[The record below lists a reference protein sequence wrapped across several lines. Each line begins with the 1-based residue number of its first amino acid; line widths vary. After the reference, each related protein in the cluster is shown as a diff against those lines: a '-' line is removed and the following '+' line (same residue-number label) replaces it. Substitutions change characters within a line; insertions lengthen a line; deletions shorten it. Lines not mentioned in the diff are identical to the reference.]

1 MKRTK
6 FLLVFV
12 SLIFVLQE
20 LSVFA
25 QEARSRFELLNLIR
39 KDKFDLVLPKVMR
52 DNNVDMW
59 IHVIRRGDPDPLELD
74 LGGNA
79 GYFVFTDRGGDRIER
94 AVLGIGFSRIAD
106 KSVYDI
112 ITEENLYGEDQI
124 PMWKPS
130 DLTEF
135 VAERDPKRIAVN
147 MSDWLTHTDGLSHT
161 GYLKLVGL
169 LGKKYAER
177 LVSSETVITDFRVRR
192 VQTEV
197 IAFAKACEIQRQIM
211 ETALKSIK
219 PAVTTREELAWWAQD
234 KLLKHGLPMSY
245 LGASMPGI
253 SHSEVSDRS
262 ETSKLDYAFQRG
274 DLISWDWGIKYL
286 NFGTDYKRKA
296 YILKEGETSLPSG
309 LQHAWDRG
317 LKAREIIRTTFKSGH
332 TAGEIL
338 KIVSKAIEDAG
349 YVYTPYVNNSRN
361 KEIIEALGD
370 SEESGFSIDCH
381 CVGNTGNS
389 QIAVGPSMAPFRKGR
404 AHLIVRPNNL
414 IAFEFMVHTWIPE
427 WNRRL
432 SINFEDNAIVTER
445 GIEALYPRNEQIIL
459 VR

>member
-1 MKRTK
+1 MNRKMISIV
-6 FLLVFV
+6 FL
-12 SLIFVLQE
+12 SAIFVLPG
-20 LSVFA
+20 LGMHA
-25 QEARSRFELLNLIR
+25 QEARSRYELLNLIR
-39 KDKFDLVLPKVMR
+39 KDKFDLILPQAMR

-79 GYFVFTDRGGDRIER
+79 GYFIFTDRGGDRIER
-94 AVLGIGFSRIAD
+94 AVLGVGFSSIAD
-106 KSVYDI
+106 RSVYDI
-112 ITEENLYGEDQI
+112 ISEENLYGEDRI

-130 DLTEF
+130 DLAEF
-135 VAERDPKRIAVN
+135 VAERDPERIAIN
-147 MSDWLTHTDGLSHT
+147 MSEWLTHTDGLSHT
-161 GYLKLVGL
+161 GYLKLVGW
-169 LGKKYAER
+169 LGKKYSER
-177 LVSSETVITDFRVRR
+177 LVSSEMVITDFRVRR
-192 VQTEV
+192 VQTEI
-197 IAFAKACEIQRQIM
+197 IAFAKACELQRQIM

-219 PAVTTREELAWWAQD
+219 PSVTTREELAWWAQD
-234 KLLKHGLPMSY
+234 QLLKHGLPMSY
-245 LGASMPGI
+245 LGAAMPGI
-253 SHSEVSDRS
+253 SHSEISDRS
-262 ETSKLDYAFQRG
+262 ATSRPDYAFQRG

-296 YILKEGETSLPSG
+296 YILKEGETALPDG
-309 LQHAWDRG
+309 MQNAWDRG
-317 LKAREIIRTTFKSGH
+317 LEVREIIRNTFKSGH
-332 TAGEIL
+332 TAGESL
-338 KIVSKAIEDAG
+338 KIVSRAIEDAG
-349 YVYTPYVNNSRN
+349 FVYTPYVNNSRN
-361 KEIIEALGD
+361 KEIVDALGD
-370 SEESGFSIDCH
+370 SEKSGFSIDCH

-459 VR
+459 IR

>member
-1 MKRTK
+1 MKRK
-6 FLLVFV
+6 MFLLGIV
-12 SLIFVLQE
+12 SSIFVFQGLNVQ
-20 LSVFA
+20 A

-39 KDKFDLVLPKVMR
+39 KDKFDLVLPQAMR

-79 GYFVFTDRGGDRIER
+79 GYFIFTDRGDDRIER

-106 KSVYDI
+106 RSIYDI
-112 ITEENLYGEDQI
+112 ITEENLYGEDRI
-124 PMWKPS
+124 PMWELS
-130 DLTEF
+130 DLTDF
-135 VAERDPKRIAVN
+135 VGERDPKRIAIN
-147 MSDWLTHTDGLSHT
+147 MSEWLTHTDSLSHT
-161 GYLKLVGL
+161 GYLKLVEL
-169 LGKKYAER
+169 LGEKYAER
-177 LVSSETVITDFRVRR
+177 LVSSENVITDFRVRR
-192 VQTEV
+192 VQTE
-197 IAFAKACEIQRQIM
+197 INAFAKACEIQRQIM
-211 ETALKSIK
+211 EAALKSIK
-219 PAVTTREELAWWAQD
+219 PGITTREDLAWWAQD
-234 KLLKHGLPMSY
+234 QLLKHGLPISY
-245 LGASMPGI
+245 LGAGMPGI
-253 SHSEVSDRS
+253 SHSEIS
-262 ETSKLDYAFQRG
+262 ERQETRKPGYAFQRG

-296 YILKEGETSLPSG
+296 YILKEGETSLPDG
-309 LQHAWDRG
+309 LQNAWNRG
-317 LKAREIIRTTFKSGH
+317 LKAREIIRKTFKAGH
-332 TAGEIL
+332 TAGKSLEI
-338 KIVSKAIEDAG
+338 ISKAIEDAG

-361 KEIIEALGD
+361 REIIDALGD
-370 SEESGFSIDCH
+370 SEKSGFSIDCH

-389 QIAVGPSMAPFRKGR
+389 QIAVGPSMAPFRQGR
-404 AHLIVRPNNL
+404 AHLVVRPNNL